1 MKVQSDLPNSQVGL
15 KKTQGSSGGGGV
27 GVGREWGVERV
38 EGAEDWLHE
47 EEGLSS
53 W

>member
-1 MKVQSDLPNSQVGL
+1 MKVQYDLPNSQVGL

-27 GVGREWGVERV
+27 GVGVERV